1 MGIVPDGPRRARPTR
16 ALPRPKAIAAA
27 VGVAAAVL
35 GATAWATLAGGAGA
49 QGSWSSLIGFG
60 FYQLWMATLAAWAQA
75 IAFTAAVGG
84 GMLALAGRRQQ
95 GGALVLAISPWLV
108 VASSHASRP
117 ADRVLGR
124 VLWFVIAAS
133 LVGVGCFHQSRN
145 SRARTSRP
153 G

>member
-84 GMLALAGRRQQ
+84 GMLAWQGDDSKEGRWSSRSAPGWSWPAATLRGPPTGCSAGFS
-95 GGALVLAISPWLV
+95 GS
-108 VASSHASRP
+108 
-117 ADRVLGR
+117 
-124 VLWFVIAAS
+124 
-133 LVGVGCFHQSRN
+133 
-145 SRARTSRP
+145 
-153 G
+153 